1 MIPRTSDIL
10 NNSFTYDEP
19 ASKTYK
25 LDIAGNSILG
35 YTDGIDAIKQ
45 AVYLILNTE
54 RYKYLI
60 YSWDYGI
67 ELEEL
72 YGMPIPYVL
81 PELKRR
87 ITEALTQDT
96 RIKDVSGFAF
106 ESRGCRVIASFNIS
120 TIYGDEAADM
130 EVLI

>member
-1 MIPRTSDIL
+1 
-10 NNSFTYDEP
+10 
-19 ASKTYK
+19 
-25 LDIAGNSILG
+25 
-35 YTDGIDAIKQ
+35 
-45 AVYLILNTE
+45 
-54 RYKYLI
+54 
-60 YSWDYGI
+60 
-67 ELEEL
+67 
-72 YGMPIPYVL
+72 MPIPYVL

-120 TIYGDEAADM
+120 TIYGDVAADM